1 MIYELPL
8 QNYISVG
15 SSENSNSDPELQK
28 SMQLLLKLRLA
39 LANHTHPEKHD
50 TITENVGHAAEIVNI
65 LATNTTLSSFDN
77 IASATNLTFFQV
89 EGTEDDCNPIPL
101 NIAFGFLIYS
111 WICVPL
117 VIACQ
122 ILHYQSVLSAREL
135 LEKLKSKQQ
144 KNRVIEPFELE
155 FKL

>member
-1 MIYELPL
+1 MLT
-8 QNYISVG
+8 
-15 SSENSNSDPELQK
+15 
-28 SMQLLLKLRLA
+28 LKFA
-39 LANHTHPEKHD
+39 FGNHTETGNQEVATLNALSEFDK
-50 TITENVGHAAEIVNI
+50 IENKPIPKSEYY
-65 LATNTTLSSFDN
+65 
-77 IASATNLTFFQV
+77 
-89 EGTEDDCNPIPL
+89 CNSMPL

-135 LEKLKSKQQ
+135 QEKLKSKQQ

>member
-1 MIYELPL
+1 MKFAFE
-8 QNYISVG
+8 
-15 SSENSNSDPELQK
+15 
-28 SMQLLLKLRLA
+28 KL
-39 LANHTHPEKHD
+39 
-50 TITENVGHAAEIVNI
+50 
-65 LATNTTLSSFDN
+65 LATNTKATIEALSEFDK
-77 IASATNLTFFQV
+77 IANATTN
-89 EGTEDDCNPIPL
+89 ENSEYYCNSMPL

-135 LEKLKSKQQ
+135 HEKLKSKQQ

>member
-15 SSENSNSDPELQK
+15 YSKNSNSDPELQK
-28 SMQLLLKLRLA
+28 SKQLLLQLRLA
-39 LANHTHPEKHD
+39 LENHAHPETHK
-50 TITENVGHAAEIVNI
+50 
-65 LATNTTLSSFDN
+65 ATNTILSSFD
-77 IASATNLTFFQV
+77 ASATDLTFFKV
-89 EGTEDDCNPIPL
+89 EGTEDDNCNPIPL

-135 LEKLKSKQQ
+135 HEKLKSKQQ

>member
-1 MIYELPL
+1 MIYQLPL
-8 QNYISVG
+8 QNYISAG
-15 SSENSNSDPELQK
+15 YSENSNSDPELQK

-39 LANHTHPEKHD
+39 LANHTHPENH
-50 TITENVGHAAEIVNI
+50 N
-65 LATNTTLSSFDN
+65 ATNTTLSSFDN
-77 IASATNLTFFQV
+77 IASDTNLTFFQV

-135 LEKLKSKQQ
+135 HENLKSKQQ
-144 KNRVIEPFELE
+144 KDQVIEPFELE